1 MATSACSTGPAPE
14 IEELTSIEALSRREA
29 HVAVVGLG
37 YVGTPLM
44 AALHRHF
51 SVYGFDTDESRIAA
65 LQCGDDVTRSADPS
79 RIRAMR
85 GCFTSDAAVL
95 TRCSLVIVAVPTPVT
110 SDRLP
115 DLEALRAAAHTI
127 GRNMQRGTVVVVE
140 STVYPGVTE
149 DVVGAIIADESG
161 LPAGVGFHLGYSPER
176 INPGDELHTLERLVK
191 VVAGESPAVTD
202 LLTAVYARVT
212 GGEVHQ
218 SASIRTAEAAK
229 VIENT
234 QRDLN
239 IALMNEVAMICDRLG
254 LETGEVIRTAST
266 KWNFARYEPG
276 LVGGH
281 CIGVDPYYLT
291 FAAEHAG
298 HHAQVILA
306 GRRVNASMGRYVAE
320 HAISLLGKG
329 RPYGGSAKALILG
342 LTFKENIPDTRN
354 SQVVDIIEFLN
365 DRDIECS
372 VFDPEADPQ
381 DVRVRHGIQLLE
393 EPVANAPYHVV
404 IAAVRHDAI
413 TSRFPLEALRSV
425 SVSEQPV
432 LIDVK
437 LMYDRTHA
445 ERYGFVYWGL

>member
-1 MATSACSTGPAPE
+1 M
-14 IEELTSIEALSRREA
+14 TSIEALSRREA
-29 HVAVVGLG
+29 HIAVVGLG

-51 SVYGFDTDESRIAA
+51 SVYGFDTDRRRIAA
-65 LQCGDDVTRSADPS
+65 LQRGVDVTRSADPCH
-79 RIRAMR
+79 IRAMR
-85 GCFTSDAAVL
+85 GCFTCDAAAL
-95 TRCSLVIVAVPTPVT
+95 KRCSLVIVAVPTPVT
-110 SDRLP
+110 PDRLP
-115 DLEALRAAAHTI
+115 DLEALRAAARTI

-176 INPGDELHTLERLVK
+176 INPGDDMHTLERLVK

-202 LLTAVYARVT
+202 LLTAVYGKVT

-239 IALMNEVAMICDRLG
+239 IALMNELAMICDRLG

-291 FAAEHAG
+291 FAAEQVG

-306 GRRVNASMGRYVAE
+306 GRTVNASMGRYIAE
-320 HAISLLGKG
+320 RAISLLGN
-329 RPYGGSAKALILG
+329 GSPRGEPAKALILG
-342 LTFKENIPDTRN
+342 VTFKENIPDTRN
-354 SQVVDIIEFLN
+354 SQVVEIIELLN
-365 DRDIECS
+365 ESDIECS
-372 VFDPEADPQ
+372 VFDPEADAQ
-381 DVRVRHGIQLLE
+381 DALDRYGITLIDD
-393 EPVANAPYHVV
+393 PAVSAPYHAV
-404 IAAVRHDAI
+404 IAAVRHDTI
-413 TSRFPLEALRSV
+413 GSKFPLASLRAV
-425 SVSEQPV
+425 SAREQPV

-437 LMYDRTHA
+437 RMYDRADA
-445 ERYGFVYWGL
+445 ERSGFVYWGL

>member
-1 MATSACSTGPAPE
+1 
-14 IEELTSIEALSRREA
+14 
-29 HVAVVGLG
+29 
-37 YVGTPLM
+37 M

-115 DLEALRAAAHTI
+115 DLDALRTAARTI

-176 INPGDELHTLERLVK
+176 INPGDDTHTLERLVK

-202 LLTAVYARVT
+202 LLTAVYGKVT

-218 SASIRTAEAAK
+218 SSSIRTAEAAK

-239 IALMNEVAMICDRLG
+239 IALMNELAMICDRLG

-291 FAAEHAG
+291 FAAEQVG

-306 GRRVNASMGRYVAE
+306 GRKVNASMGRYVAE
-320 HAISLLGKG
+320 RAISLLDN
-329 RPYGGSAKALILG
+329 GSRRGEPAKALILG
-342 LTFKENIPDTRN
+342 VTFKENIPDTRN
-354 SQVVDIIEFLN
+354 SQVIDIIELLN
-365 DRDIECS
+365 ERGIECS

-381 DVRVRHGIQLLE
+381 DALDQYGLTLIE
-393 EPVANAPYHVV
+393 DPAMNAPYHMV

-413 TSRFPLEALRSV
+413 RSRFPLTSLRAV
-425 SVSEQPV
+425 SAQEQPV

-437 LMYDRTHA
+437 LMYDCADA
-445 ERYGFVYWGL
+445 ERTGFVYWGL